1 MGVGAATSSDIFTP
15 LIASPQPIESS
26 ASSDPTQTTG
36 GRSLRSKTVCVG
48 LLFIGALALFAL
60 TFRPVV
66 EGDGVSAY
74 SYLHSVLVDHDLDM
88 SNEFAAAV
96 ASGVSYHRINLSTET
111 PTGHVADFTPIGAAL
126 LSAPAYAIALFASPT
141 GEPIFG
147 RSVTTA
153 YVLASLLYG
162 CLGICLSFVLAT
174 AVTRSWRSA
183 LGALVTITLASPLFY
198 YMFLDPSYTHTFS
211 EFVGS
216 AFFLF
221 WWRSGAHRGRLA
233 WFGLG
238 LMGGL
243 MGMIRFQDGP
253 LAAVALLDARKARWR
268 SAFYVPGIVLGFL
281 PQLLA
286 EHVIFGRWLPR
297 RPPDVSSFSVL
308 PGHYLEVLFST
319 HNGVLLWAPIFFVG
333 IVGVLLLHDRRLQAA
348 AVLGFLIELA
358 MMGSQ
363 ADWWGGFAFG
373 PRRFLVLLPVF
384 AVGLA
389 AIIQRLPRPAA
400 IVGCVALASWNI
412 LLVADFLYVI
422 KADRDLGLAGLIGAQ
437 VQALPYVPHIFA
449 AGGAIRALV
458 LWHWLDTSPDVLFG
472 VALLGAEAACLAFA
486 AWVAARLIR
495 SSIVSGPSVSSN
507 FLAEL
512 PNSEA

>member
-1 MGVGAATSSDIFTP
+1 MKRSHWAKFTP
-15 LIASPQPIESS
+15 QITSPHAIGTSL
-26 ASSDPTQTTG
+26 SSDPTQTPS
-36 GRSLRSKTVCVG
+36 GRILRSTILCAG
-48 LLFIGALALFAL
+48 LPFIGALAFFAL

-111 PTGHVADFTPIGAAL
+111 PTGEVADFTPIGAAL
-126 LSAPAYAIALFASPT
+126 LSAPAYAIALFSNT
-141 GEPIFG
+141 DGEPIFG
-147 RSVTTA
+147 RSFTTA
-153 YVLASLLYG
+153 YVLASLVYG
-162 CLGICLSFVLAT
+162 CLGVCLSFVFAT

-221 WWRSGAHRGRLA
+221 WWRSGPQRGRLA

-238 LMGGL
+238 LIGGM

-253 LAAVALLDARKARWR
+253 LVAIALLDARNARWR
-268 SAFYVPGIVLGFL
+268 AFFYLPGIVLGFL

-286 EHVIFGRWLPR
+286 EHMIFGSWLPT

-333 IVGVLLLHDRRLQAA
+333 MVGVLLLHDRRLQAA
-348 AVLGFLIELA
+348 ALLAFLIELA

-412 LLVADFLYVI
+412 LLVADFIYVI
-422 KADRDLGLAGLIGAQ
+422 KADRDLGLAGLISAQ
-437 VQALPYVPHIFA
+437 AEALPYVPHIFA
-449 AGGAIRALV
+449 EGAAIRALV
-458 LWHWLDTSPDVLFG
+458 LWHWLDTSPDVPFG
-472 VALLGAEAACLAFA
+472 VTVLGAEAACLAFA
-486 AWVAARLIR
+486 AWVAARLVR
-495 SSIVSGPSVSSN
+495 SSIVSGPPVSR
-507 FLAEL
+507 AGHTGTAGEGD
-512 PNSEA
+512 

>member
-1 MGVGAATSSDIFTP
+1 LLPPAAETLD
-15 LIASPQPIESS
+15 
-26 ASSDPTQTTG
+26 SSDPAKTSG
-36 GRSLRSKTVCVG
+36 GHILRSTTVCVG
-48 LLFIGALALFAL
+48 LLFIGALGLFAL

-96 ASGVSYHRINLSTET
+96 ASGVSYHRVNLSTKT
-111 PTGHVADFTPIGAAL
+111 PTGQVADFTPIGAAL
-126 LSAPAYAIALFASPT
+126 LSTPAYAIALFANPT
-141 GEPIFG
+141 GQPIFG
-147 RSVTTA
+147 RSFTTA

-183 LGALVTITLASPLFY
+183 LGALATITLASPLFY

-221 WWRSGAHRGRLA
+221 WWRSGPNRGRLA

-238 LMGGL
+238 LVGGM

-268 SAFYVPGIVLGFL
+268 AAFYLPGIVLGFL

-286 EHVIFGRWLPR
+286 EHVIFGSWLPAR
-297 RPPDVSSFSVL
+297 APDVSSYSVL
-308 PGHYLEVLFST
+308 PGHYFDVLFST

-333 IVGVLLLHDRRLQAA
+333 MVGVLLLHDRRLQAA
-348 AVLGFLIELA
+348 ALLGFLIELA

-384 AVGLA
+384 AVGMT

-400 IVGCVALASWNI
+400 IAGCVAMVGWNI
-412 LLVADFLYVI
+412 LLVADFVYVI
-422 KADRDLGLAGLIGAQ
+422 KSDRDLGLAGLIGAQ

-449 AGGAIRALV
+449 NGGAVRALV

-472 VALLGAEAACLAFA
+472 VAVLFAEAACLVFA
-486 AWVAARLIR
+486 AWVAARLVR
-495 SSIVSGPSVSSN
+495 SSIVSGPSVSPT
-507 FLAEL
+507 FLDGL
-512 PNSEA
+512 PKSQA